1 MTWIKEVMLVL
12 FGLAGGGV
20 VAGGVFTVF
29 TAVGLIPRFAEQ
41 TGSADHI
48 LLYENMLILGTMTG
62 LITTVYYDAL
72 SAPVQNSISH
82 GKVSLGLF
90 LTILQYCILSLY
102 GFFTGNYV
110 GCLALSIAEIADA
123 LPIMAR
129 RFSMKRGIGIALLAL
144 AAGKLAGSL
153 YYYFH
158 ALFETA

>member
-1 MTWIKEVMLVL
+1 M
-12 FGLAGGGV
+12 
-20 VAGGVFTVF
+20 F

-48 LLYENMLILGTMTG
+48 LLYENMLILGTLAG
-62 LITTVYYDAL
+62 LITTVYYDTIA
-72 SAPVQNSISH
+72 APVQNSISH

-90 LTILQYCILSLY
+90 MTILQYCILILY

-110 GCLALSIAEIADA
+110 GCLALIADA

>member
-1 MTWIKEVMLVL
+1 MWIKEIVIIL
-12 FGLAGGGV
+12 FGLAGGCV

-48 LLYENMLILGTMTG
+48 LLYENMLILGTLAG
-62 LITTVYYDAL
+62 LITSVYYDTIA
-72 SAPVQNSISH
+72 APVQNSISH
-82 GKVSLGLF
+82 GKVSIGLF
-90 LTILQYCILSLY
+90 LPILQYCILSLY
-102 GFFTGNYV
+102 GFLTGNYV
-110 GCLALSIAEIADA
+110 GCLALSIAEIEDA
-123 LPIMAR
+123 LPIMER